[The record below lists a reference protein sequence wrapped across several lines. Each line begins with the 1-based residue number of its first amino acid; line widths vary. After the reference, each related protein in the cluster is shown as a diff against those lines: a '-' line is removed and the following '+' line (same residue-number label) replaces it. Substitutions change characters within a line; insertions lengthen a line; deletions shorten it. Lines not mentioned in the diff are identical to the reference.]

1 MLKETTLRKDAVVA
15 SEGGRWLARLSSA
28 AVDRD
33 GDRITG
39 IQWPSDGRLP
49 ALLSHN
55 GAGLPVGEWLRDPRD
70 PYLATLR
77 LAPPGISP
85 EADMAR
91 GLLEAGILR
100 GVSIGF
106 RPRSATPNEYGGRD
120 MIAELH
126 EASLVAVPAN
136 TEAAVLHAVKAL
148 RRRLSAQEDSMI
160 EIDGDAATVTATVR
174 RAVAKALVTEGE
186 RLVKFWT
193 PPGPDFERRDE
204 QTRRRLR
211 AQGFPVEPTWAAAQ
225 AAKAALDRPADP
237 WPVSD
242 VELTDTEPTD
252 AVLRLVR
259 SQLQTIIAMLAV
271 IDENNPS
278 FRSLPGA

>member
-1 MLKETTLRKDAVVA
+1 VCRRCRGKIK
-15 SEGGRWLARLSSA
+15 
-28 AVDRD
+28 
-33 GDRITG
+33 I
-39 IQWPSDGRLP
+39 
-49 ALLSHN
+49 
-55 GAGLPVGEWLRDPRD
+55 VGYVHD
-70 PYLATLR
+70 T
-77 LAPPGISP
+77 
-85 EADMAR
+85 
-91 GLLEAGILR
+91 
-100 GVSIGF
+100 
-106 RPRSATPNEYGGRD
+106 
-120 MIAELH
+120 
-126 EASLVAVPAN
+126 VAV
-136 TEAAVLHAVKAL
+136 
-148 RRRLSAQEDSMI
+148 RR
-160 EIDGDAATVTATVR
+160 ATVTATVR